1 MKISHNFP
9 LLVLVLALVPAGAAM
24 ADEVLTESRVIDAR
38 VVKVRVDGQ
47 IDLKLKQGPIPS
59 LTVHAEKRWLPKIT
73 TVQSGDSLRIDTD
86 VSGFHFVKP
95 QLRAELTLPG
105 LSELASEGVGSVDIS
120 GFSGESLR
128 LDLKGAGKLAVAS
141 QYKNVHARLDGVGSL
156 NLNAGDSDGL
166 NLSLPGVGSVT
177 VTGKAKTLNA
187 NLSGVGSLDAES
199 LIAQSVT
206 LDLSGVG
213 SAKVFAQ
220 QTARLDLNGVGSA
233 TVFGKPA
240 NRHAKSNGIGRIKW
254 D

>member
-1 MKISHNFP
+1 MK
-9 LLVLVLALVPAGAAM
+9 LLFSMLVSALTMLSAGAAI
-24 ADEVLTESRVIDAR
+24 ADEIVMETRSVDAR
-38 VVKVRVDGQ
+38 VIKVRVDGQ

-59 LTVHAEKRWLPKIT
+59 LSVYAEKRWLPKII
-73 TVQSGDSLRIDTD
+73 TVQTGDSLRIDTD
-86 VSGFHFVKP
+86 VSGFHVTKP

-120 GFSGESLR
+120 GFSGENLR

-141 QYKNVHARLDGVGSL
+141 QYKNVNARLDGVGSL
-156 NLNAGDSDGL
+156 NLNVGDSDGL
-166 NLSLPGVGSVT
+166 DLSLPGVGSVT
-177 VTGKAKTLNA
+177 VAGKAKTLNA

-220 QTARLDLNGVGSA
+220 QTARLDLSGVGSA
-233 TVFGKPA
+233 TVYGKPA
-240 NRHAKSNGIGRIKW
+240 NRHGKSNGIGRIKW